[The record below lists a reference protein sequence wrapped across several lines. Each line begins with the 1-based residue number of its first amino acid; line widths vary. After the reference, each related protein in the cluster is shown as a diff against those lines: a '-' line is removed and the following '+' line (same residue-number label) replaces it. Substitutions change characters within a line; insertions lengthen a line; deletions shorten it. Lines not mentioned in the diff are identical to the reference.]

1 MLGGTLSPL
10 IISLNTMIAI
20 DPKSVVTQE
29 MVTKL
34 AELQGVNEDV
44 ALGAL
49 SKAERGEGTLDSHIF
64 DTELVFKLVRDA
76 YFAANGVKEA
86 ALSSE
91 EGLAAGELNNVNE
104 LDPTSTS
111 QAAE

>member
-1 MLGGTLSPL
+1 MS
-10 IISLNTMIAI
+10 I
-20 DPKSVVTQE
+20 DPNSVVTQE

-44 ALGAL
+44 ALGTL
-49 SKAERGEGTLDSHIF
+49 SMWERGQGELDANITDREATASIF
-64 DTELVFKLVRDA
+64 KPVRDA
-76 YFAANGVKEA
+76 YFAAHGVADA

-91 EGLAAGELNNVNE
+91 EGLAAGETNNANE

-111 QAAE
+111 EVAE

>member
-1 MLGGTLSPL
+1 
-10 IISLNTMIAI
+10 MIAI

-44 ALGAL
+44 ALGTL

-64 DTELVFKLVRDA
+64 DTEPVFKPVRDA

-91 EGLAAGELNNVNE
+91 EGLAAA
-104 LDPTSTS
+104 
-111 QAAE
+111 AAEEASGEASTATTTD

>member
-1 MLGGTLSPL
+1 
-10 IISLNTMIAI
+10 MIAI

-44 ALGAL
+44 ALGTL
-49 SKAERGEGTLDSHIF
+49 TMAEQGKGTLDSRIF
-64 DTELVFKLVRDA
+64 DTEPVFKPVRDA
-76 YFAANGVKEA
+76 YFAANGVADA

-91 EGLAAGELNNVNE
+91 EGLAAGESNNVNE

-111 QAAE
+111 PTAE